1 MRSLA
6 ESLSKNGRPM
16 SHTVL
21 SQIENQQR
29 RIDVDELMIL
39 AGELDTSVAALF
51 VPHTDDPSEVV
62 GSAISDSDTA
72 QKVVARIFQDSS
84 GYPDWV
90 STAVGRSTGTMFQNV
105 YGITEL
111 ITGMKDELPNV
122 NKEDL
127 FKIALRTVVYLE
139 DDLHGKH

>member
-39 AGELDTSVAALF
+39 AGELETSVAAFF
-51 VPHTDDPSEVV
+51 VPHTDTPSEVV
-62 GSAISDSDTA
+62 GSSISDSDTA
-72 QKVVARIFQDSS
+72 QKVVARVFRDSA

-90 STAVGRSTGTMFQNV
+90 FTAVGRSTGTLFYNA
-105 YGITEL
+105 YGITKL
-111 ITGMKDELPNV
+111 ITGMKKELPNV
-122 NKEDL
+122 NEEDL
-127 FKIALRTVVYLE
+127 FKIALRTVVYLQ
-139 DDLHGKH
+139 DGLNGKP